1 MNITAISN
9 TQPVKQTSFKSTI
22 VPTKYLEETLDY
34 AISKH
39 CCQGKFLEALKKILN
54 DGKKD
59 IVKFDLAKGFIKQK
73 LFPGAF
79 NITVNGEK
87 RPWNCYFG
95 TRNRHA
101 QCEYAVIDYAKDID
115 YVEKGGLIEKIKT
128 RYQNAWEEWIMHNC
142 YDMEAQKAD
151 KHMKKKVDYLRKL
164 YNKTLSEELFKVKL
178 EIFKNNM

>member
-54 DGKKD
+54 DGKND
-59 IVKFDLAKGFIKQK
+59 IIKFDLAKGFIKQK
-73 LFPGAF
+73 LFPGAY
-79 NITVNGEK
+79 NVTVNGEK

-95 TRNRHA
+95 VKGKEA
-101 QCEYAVIDYAKDID
+101 QCKFAVIDYAKDID
-115 YVEKGGLIEKIKT
+115 YIEKDSKLDKIKELHDK
-128 RYQNAWEEWIMHNC
+128 AWKEFIMHKA
-142 YDMEAQKAD
+142 YDMDAKKAE
-151 KHMKKKVDYLRKL
+151 KHMKRKVNYLRNL
-164 YNKTLSEELFKVKL
+164 YNRTISEELAEVKKQ
-178 EIFKNNM
+178 IFTEA